1 VLRRSS
7 CDLAHEFTAREEE
20 TSKEVNLLVG
30 NLLAMPVRKIP
41 KNYNVITGIA
51 ATHKAEGEAAYEG
64 DLERDFIKLMTFAED
79 VLKFEVQPVKI
90 IYTDP
95 EGKSRSY
102 TPDVLVTFKDGRK
115 PLLVEIKSRRIIKKD
130 WKKLKPKFRAGIRY
144 EKESGYKFKIIT
156 EVEIR
161 TQYRDNVVFLLRYR
175 RLPESEADTSLL
187 LQTLSELGEATPETL
202 LDAITDDK
210 WRKAYLITSLW
221 QLVSTHRIGAN
232 LEERLTMRCR
242 IWPVG

>member
-1 VLRRSS
+1 M
-7 CDLAHEFTAREEE
+7 
-20 TSKEVNLLVG
+20 VG

-64 DLERDFIKLMTFAED
+64 DLERDFIKLMTFSED

-102 TPDVLVTFKDGRK
+102 TPDILVTFKDDRK
-115 PLLVEIKSRRIIKKD
+115 PLLVEVKSRRFIKKN
-130 WKKLKPKFRAGIRY
+130 WKELKPKFRAGIRFAR
-144 EKESGYKFKIIT
+144 ERGYKFKIVS

-161 TQYRDNVVFLLRYR
+161 TPYRDNVVFLLRHR
-175 RLPESEADTSLL
+175 HLLENESDTSLL
-187 LQTLSELGEATPETL
+187 LQMLSELGEATPETL

-210 WRKAYLITSLW
+210 WRKAYLIPSLW
-221 QLVSTHRIGAN
+221 QLVATHRVCAN